1 MALTESVRPTALSAR
16 STVLVA
22 ACAIV
27 LSGVLS
33 AQTPQT
39 PATAGASQAAGN
51 RLPVRRVVLYK
62 SGVGY
67 FEHIGRV
74 RGNQTVTI
82 DFTSGQLDDVLKS
95 ITTLDLGG
103 GRIASVQY
111 NTNESIDRR
120 LGALALPLDGRP
132 TRFQFLSALRG
143 ARIEVTSG
151 ASRVDGRLLSV
162 DTVNRVVNGLN
173 TTIETISVVTDAG
186 ELRSVTLEP
195 NVGVRLVEQ
204 GLSQEVSK

>member
-67 FEHIGRV
+67 FEHLGRV
-74 RGNQTVTI
+74 RGNQAVTI

-95 ITTLDLGG
+95 LTTLDLDG
-103 GRIASVQY
+103 GRVSGVSYNSEASL
-111 NTNESIDRR
+111 DRR
-120 LGALALPLDGRP
+120 LGALPLPVGAET
-132 TRFQFLSALRG
+132 TRAQFLSALRG
-143 ARIEVTSG
+143 AKVDVWTGSAHVIG
-151 ASRVDGRLLSV
+151 RVLSV
-162 DTVNRVVNGLN
+162 ERIDRRINGTTTQVDAISLVSDGGNLQTVALDPG
-173 TTIETISVVTDAG
+173 
-186 ELRSVTLEP
+186 
-195 NVGVRLVEQ
+195 VGVHILEAD
-204 GLSQEVSK
+204 LN